1 MAKIVIKFKNGKMET
16 DMIGYKG
23 EQCTEAMKRLISDR
37 LTENADIQEKPEYY
51 NPNLSEEEKQELIIF

>member
-23 EQCTEAMKRLISDR
+23 ELCKEAMKRLISDR